1 MPTTTLGR
9 NATGLRGANTLMVR
23 IGRGVAARSVSVPLP
38 QDAQITWTAP
48 GGDDTFTCTI
58 PWPDRGIARPDAFTH
73 NMPVR
78 VEDRRSGEIMWQGR
92 VADPG
97 YSGDR
102 HSQEF
107 RLSAVGS
114 GHDLDNISVL
124 KNYIDRDLS
133 HWTDLHTWPSGDLNT
148 QDAAG
153 FTTNFFDSLSVPPE
167 GMLEFPWPNGTTQK
181 TNDYQRMCYL
191 VGFNAAK
198 DMLTDDLS
206 SRSTGPGAVVPE
218 IHGIRFSWMSNFA
231 NANEIGLLAGS
242 GVAGS
247 TITLYT
253 AAFTTGVQGDVS
265 ARDNLAAWTRDDIK
279 FLYLS
284 QARTGTNVTATGD
297 AWVRFANI
305 HVIGK
310 RYNRYGVDWTATS
323 GIEALAPYVIV
334 EDLLGTVLSG
344 KFDPGQIYADNI
356 LIDQASWWTATPVSD
371 ILDAANEWNGD
382 AWWGVW
388 APANPDALPRL
399 DYRYWNVSPRYTL
412 DDTAAI
418 ELQGGAEEWANS
430 ALVTYM
436 RGNGVAT
443 TTRATVTVPSI
454 RRIFGSSGIGT
465 LAVNTRDLSLDLTDR
480 GAMTRAKAVE
490 LAGQMLYASA
500 TDKASGSATVRGPLM
515 DDATGHLAQPWE
527 IRPGWPVLVGAT
539 PNQFTSGT
547 PLVYDGESTFRLT
560 KVTYS
565 ASDDSAA
572 LELDGGQRHLFKG
585 AGAGPRWHFTRW
597 AARARA
603 RARHR

>member
-1 MPTTTLGR
+1 MPAGALGR
-9 NATGLRGANTLMVR
+9 NATGLRGASNLMVR

-38 QDAQITWTAP
+38 ADAQITWTAP
-48 GGDDTFTCTI
+48 GGDDTLTCTI

-78 VEDRRSGEIMWQGR
+78 VEDRRTGEIIWQGR
-92 VADPG
+92 VSDPG
-97 YSGDR
+97 FSGDR

-114 GHDLDNISVL
+114 GRDLDSISVL
-124 KNYIDRDLS
+124 KNYVDRDLS
-133 HWTDLHTWPSGDLNT
+133 HWVDLHTWPSGDLNT
-148 QDAAG
+148 QDASSG
-153 FTTNFFDSLSVPPE
+153 FIANFFDSLSIAPE

-181 TNDYQRMCYL
+181 TNDFQRMVYM

-198 DMLTDDLS
+198 DLLTDDLS
-206 SRSTGPGAVVPE
+206 SHSTGPTSVVPE

-231 NANEIGLLAGS
+231 NANQVGLLAGS

-253 AAFTTGVQGDVS
+253 AAFTTGVQQDVS
-265 ARDNLAAWTRDDIK
+265 ARDTLSTWTRTDIK

-284 QARTGTNVTATGD
+284 QSRTGANVTSTGD

-310 RYNRYGVDWTATS
+310 RYSRYGVDQTESS
-323 GIEALAPYVIV
+323 GIEALKPYLIV
-334 EDLLGTVLSG
+334 EDLLGTVLNG
-344 KFDPGQIYADNI
+344 KFDPGQIYTDNV
-356 LIDQASWWTATPVSD
+356 LIDQASWWSATPVSD
-371 ILDAANEWNGD
+371 ILAAANEWNGD

-412 DDTAAI
+412 DDTAQVT
-418 ELQGGAEEWANS
+418 LQGGGEEWANS

-436 RGNGVAT
+436 RGNGVQT
-443 TTRATVTVPSI
+443 TTRATVTVPAI
-454 RRIFGSSGIGT
+454 RRVFGSSGVGT
-465 LAVNTRDLSLDLTDR
+465 LAINTRDLSLDLSDR
-480 GAMTRAKAVE
+480 GPMTRAKAVE

-500 TDKASGSATVRGPLM
+500 TDKASGSAVVTGPII
-515 DDATGHLAQPWE
+515 DDSTGRIVQPWE
-527 IRPGWPVLVGAT
+527 IRPGWPILVGST

-547 PLVYDGESTFRLT
+547 PLTYDGESTFRLT

-565 ASDDSAA
+565 AQDDTAT
-572 LELDGGQRHLFKG
+572 LELDGGARHLFKG
-585 AGAGPRWHFTRW
+585 SGAGPRFHFTSW

-603 RARHR
+603 RRRR